1 MNNIQEIYGKKVTQG
16 KLFYYVKFKDKPESE
31 NSWVSADSILNLS
44 EVTGKFEP
52 RSEEESVIKTRKGSF
67 SAGDEVEKV
76 VQIVWNE
83 EKNESM
89 GEIQWKSSALYNSIY
104 PLKYLHE
111 VCPKEMC
118 EVYYSLLKF
127 THSP

>member
-1 MNNIQEIYGKKVTQG
+1 MNHIQEIYGKKVSQG
-16 KLFYYVKFKDKPESE
+16 KVFYYVKFKDKPESE
-31 NSWVSADSILNLS
+31 NSWVAAETIGNLA
-44 EVTGKFEP
+44 EVAGKFEV
-52 RSEEESVIKTRKGSF
+52 RNEEEATIRTRKGSF
-67 SAGDEVEKV
+67 SAGDEIEKV

-89 GEIQWKSSALYNSIY
+89 GEIKWKSSALYNSLY
-104 PLKYLHE
+104 PLRYLHD

-127 THSP
+127 TYTP

>member
-1 MNNIQEIYGKKVTQG
+1 MNQIQEVYGKKVNQG
-16 KLFYYVKFKDKPESE
+16 KVFYYVRFKGKPESE
-31 NSWVSADSILNLS
+31 NSWVPAESLGNLN
-44 EVTGKFEP
+44 EIPGKFEIK
-52 RSEEESVIKTRKGSF
+52 SNEESVIRTRKGSF

-89 GEIQWKSSALYNSIY
+89 GEIQWKSNTLYNSLY
-104 PLKYLHE
+104 PLNYLHE
-111 VCPKEMC
+111 LCPKEMC

-127 THSP
+127 TYTP